1 MLVRAFSL
9 TFYLLGFH
17 SSSGF
22 LPCQILPEE
31 TPTQEQEP
39 DSPLNDPIGVKGDPV
54 VINTQTVDSPSQH
67 ATDGKEVMC
76 PFYSSA
82 IIMN

>member
-9 TFYLLGFH
+9 TFDLLGFH
-17 SSSGF
+17 SSPSF
-22 LPCQILPEE
+22 LPCQILPEK
-31 TPTQEQEP
+31 TPMQEQEP
-39 DSPLNDPIGVKGDPV
+39 DSPLNDLVGVEGDP
-54 VINTQTVDSPSQH
+54 IDSLAQY
-67 ATDGKEVMC
+67 ATDGKEVIC

>member
-9 TFYLLGFH
+9 TFDLFRL
-17 SSSGF
+17 SF
-22 LPCQILPEE
+22 LIWILSCQTLPEE
-31 TPTQEQEP
+31 TPMQEQKP
-39 DSPLNDPIGVKGDPV
+39 NSSLNDPVGFEGDP
-54 VINTQTVDSPSQH
+54 IDSLAQH
-67 ATDGKEVMC
+67 ATDGKEVIH